1 MKKKRLPTGKKN
13 MNRHIIKEQI
23 EKANKHTCSTS
34 IEIREIKWKPQSKLF
49 ICITFAKL
57 FNETTALIT

>member
-13 MNRHIIKEQI
+13 MNRRIIKEQI

-34 IEIREIKWKPQSKLF
+34 IEIREIK
-49 ICITFAKL
+49 
-57 FNETTALIT
+57 

>member
-34 IEIREIKWKPQSKLF
+34 IEIREIK
-49 ICITFAKL
+49 
-57 FNETTALIT
+57 